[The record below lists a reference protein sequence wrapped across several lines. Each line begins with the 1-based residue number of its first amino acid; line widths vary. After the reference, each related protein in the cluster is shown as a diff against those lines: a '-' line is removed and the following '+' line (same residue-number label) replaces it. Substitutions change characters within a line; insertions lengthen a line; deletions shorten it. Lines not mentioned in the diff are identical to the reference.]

1 MAEYLYLPDDCWEH
15 VFIFL
20 NDGDDHDHNRYLKSI
35 SAVSKQ
41 FFSITNRLR
50 SSLTI
55 RDPTTPFLSSLF
67 HRFTNLT
74 SIDLTHFHGDLDALL
89 CQIPPFNNLTSLNL
103 SDKPTI
109 PSIGLRS
116 FSKKITTLT
125 SLTCSNLLSFTGNHL
140 FLIADCFP
148 LLQEL
153 NLCHAR
159 IIDYT
164 NSNFLDGIEALSLS
178 LFKLR
183 KLNLSRHYYITDKSI
198 FHLFKNCRLLEEVI
212 MTGCWQITAAGVAFA
227 IREQKPT
234 MLKTVCLPD
243 FITLS
248 IDSLVSLKGLTSI
261 VLSFSRISDQL
272 LSYIVIAGLP
282 LRRIDLRCCTG
293 YSYAGIFSLLSKCQ
307 SIQHLDFQNSRVL
320 NDHRVVELSSFLVG
334 LVSVNLSNSMVT
346 YSTLFALVRKCPS
359 LSEIKMRNI
368 RHNSVQ
374 NYDYLMDF
382 GVHPQLKS
390 LDLSYNPWL
399 CDESITMLASV
410 FPDLHL
416 LDLKHCKNMS
426 EQGILQVLRRCR
438 KISHLNL
445 SLGSRRSLHR
455 IINFEVPN
463 RKILNLSFTTVNDET
478 LYAISK
484 SCRGLVQLLLRH
496 CSKCTALGVKYVLE
510 NCTLL
515 KEIDLTGCRNVHTDV
530 ASMLFLRPSLRK
542 ITAPPDLRFSESERK
557 FFLLQGCIV
566 C

>member
-1 MAEYLYLPDDCWEH
+1 
-15 VFIFL
+15 
-20 NDGDDHDHNRYLKSI
+20 
-35 SAVSKQ
+35 
-41 FFSITNRLR
+41 
-50 SSLTI
+50 
-55 RDPTTPFLSSLF
+55 
-67 HRFTNLT
+67 
-74 SIDLTHFHGDLDALL
+74 
-89 CQIPPFNNLTSLNL
+89 
-103 SDKPTI
+103 
-109 PSIGLRS
+109 
-116 FSKKITTLT
+116 
-125 SLTCSNLLSFTGNHL
+125 
-140 FLIADCFP
+140 
-148 LLQEL
+148 
-153 NLCHAR
+153 
-159 IIDYT
+159 
-164 NSNFLDGIEALSLS
+164 
-178 LFKLR
+178 
-183 KLNLSRHYYITDKSI
+183 
-198 FHLFKNCRLLEEVI
+198 
-212 MTGCWQITAAGVAFA
+212 
-227 IREQKPT
+227 
-234 MLKTVCLPD
+234 
-243 FITLS
+243 
-248 IDSLVSLKGLTSI
+248 
-261 VLSFSRISDQL
+261 
-272 LSYIVIAGLP
+272 
-282 LRRIDLRCCTG
+282 
-293 YSYAGIFSLLSKCQ
+293 
-307 SIQHLDFQNSRVL
+307 
-320 NDHRVVELSSFLVG
+320 
-334 LVSVNLSNSMVT
+334 
-346 YSTLFALVRKCPS
+346 
-359 LSEIKMRNI
+359 MRNI

-390 LDLSYNPWL
+390 LDLSYNPRL
-399 CDESITMLASV
+399 CDESIIMLASV

-484 SCRGLVQLLLRH
+484 SCRGLVQLLLCH